1 MRSIIKRTGLSPVE
15 DMRREMDRIFDEMA
29 PFSWWQD
36 EGEDGLTLWAPNTDM
51 TETENEYVI
60 NVDLPGIPKEDVNI
74 SFQDNRL
81 VISGERRKEGK
92 EEKENFLRRE
102 RYFGSF
108 IRTFTLPNAVKDD
121 GIKAKYHEGV
131 LTVTVPKSEKSKAKN
146 VQID

>member
-36 EGEDGLTLWAPNTDM
+36 EGEDGLNLWAPNTDM

-131 LTVTVPKSEKSKAKN
+131 LTVTVPKSEKSKVKN